1 MPQISSLFAVGSI
14 LALFSSGLQG
24 SSMPEPISYTL
35 RFPAPQTHYVEVE
48 AVYPTGGRPEIEL
61 MMAVWTPG
69 SYLVREYSRNVE
81 EVHATG
87 EAGAP
92 LPVEKTSKNRW
103 RIETRKAPRVKV
115 SYRVYGRE
123 MSVRTNFIDADFAIL
138 NGAPTFLT
146 LADTAGA
153 AGAGKAAPDVPHDV
167 KVELPPQW
175 KVFISPLQATPG
187 TGETAFRAPGFDLL
201 VDSPFYAGNAA
212 VHGFEVAG
220 KPHFL
225 VNEGEGAIWDGPR
238 SAADTARIVQHQVD
252 FWGFA
257 PYPRYVFFNL
267 ITETSG
273 GLEHRDST
281 VLMTSRWKSRTHE
294 GYLDW
299 LSLVSHELFHVWNV
313 KRMRPVEL
321 GPFEYER
328 EVYTPSLWVAEGLT
342 AYYDD
347 LLVRRAGLANPA
359 EYLKRLSKQVEDLQ
373 TNPGRLV
380 QPLGQ
385 ASFDAW
391 IKYYRRDENFDNTG
405 TSYYTKG
412 AVVGFLLDARIRHAT
427 QGKKSLDDALRL
439 AYQRYS
445 GERGFTQE
453 QFRATVEEVAGV
465 DLDPFFHRAVDTT
478 EELDYTE
485 ALAWYGL
492 QFTESEEDEE
502 EEEKPEPGIPQEE
515 AGWLGVDTAVVNGRA
530 LVIEVKRGTPG
541 YEAGINVEDEILA
554 IDDYRVLPEGLKDRL
569 KAYRPGESARL
580 LVARRERLTT
590 IPVVFGAKPR
600 PCCKLVVDPK
610 ATPEQRAHLVAWLG
624 TEAEKRAEN
633 YANPNVS
640 TAQSPPSMAR
650 APM

>member
-1 MPQISSLFAVGSI
+1 
-14 LALFSSGLQG
+14 
-24 SSMPEPISYTL
+24 MPEPISYTL

-69 SYLVREYSRNVE
+69 SYLVREFSRNIE
-81 EVHATG
+81 EVRAAS
-87 EAGAP
+87 ESGAP
-92 LPVEKTSKNRW
+92 LPIQKTAKNRW

-115 SYRVYGRE
+115 QYRVYGRE
-123 MSVRTNFIDADFAIL
+123 MSVRTNFIEAGFAIL

-146 LADTAGA
+146 LADA
-153 AGAGKAAPDVPHDV
+153 AGAGKAAPEIPHEV
-167 KVELPPQW
+167 RVELPPQW
-175 KVFISPLQATPG
+175 KVFLSPLQTAPG
-187 TGETAFRAPGFDLL
+187 TGEAVFRAPSFDLL

-212 VHGFEVAG
+212 VHRFEVAG

-225 VNEGEGAIWDGPR
+225 VNEGEGTVWDGPR
-238 SAADTARIVQHQVD
+238 SAADAQRIVQQQVD

-267 ITETSG
+267 ITESSG

-281 VLMTSRWKSRTHE
+281 VLMTSRWKARTHE

-299 LSLVSHELFHVWNV
+299 LSLVSHEFFHVWNV

-347 LLVRRAGLANPA
+347 LLVRRAGLGNRP
-359 EYLKRLSKQVEDLQ
+359 EYLKRLSKQIEELQ

-412 AVVGFLLDARIRHAT
+412 AVVGFLLDARIRRAT
-427 QGKKSLDDALRL
+427 QGRKSLDDALRL

-453 QFRATVEEVAGV
+453 QFRATVEEIAGV

-485 ALAWYGL
+485 ALGWYGL
-492 QFTESEEDEE
+492 QFIESDDEDEPQ
-502 EEEKPEPGIPQEE
+502 EKPEPGLPKEE
-515 AGWLGVDTAVVNGRA
+515 SGWLGVETEVRNGR
-530 LVIEVKRGTPG
+530 LVVLEVTRGTPG
-541 YEAGINVEDEILA
+541 YDAGINVEDEILA
-554 IDDYRVLPEGLKDRL
+554 IDDYRVPPEGWKDRL

-590 IPVVFGAKPR
+590 IPVVFGPKPH

-610 ATPEQRAHLVAWLG
+610 ATPEQQAHLAAWLG
-624 TEAEKRAEN
+624 PETAPSAD
-633 YANPNVS
+633 YTNPNVS